1 MKEWWR
7 GGGGG
12 LSGLWRLRDR
22 VKQVGWQSEEMLSSP
37 VQMMG
42 GSFSDSN
49 AAVYGQQEPSLSPS
63 LSLFLSRPLSLNQS
77 PGSTLLPWYR
87 HVG

>member
-1 MKEWWR
+1 ME

-49 AAVYGQQEPSLSPS
+49 AAVYGQQERSLSLPPSLSFCLAHS
-63 LSLFLSRPLSLNQS
+63 VSTSHQGAHYC
-77 PGSTLLPWYR
+77 PGTDM
-87 HVG
+87 